1 MSVSTTIEP
10 YLPNSIPFAQ
20 YIEQLE
26 YVFLNNN
33 VPEERYKT
41 SFLAVCGVTVFSEIK
56 KLFPG
61 QDVKTLSYQQ
71 ITEQLKKRFDKCDSE
86 VINSYK
92 FWSRRQGRNEKSED
106 FVIAVKVLA
115 EQCGFGTFKDR
126 AIRDLLVIGVYN
138 RDIQKRLCDEDDLS
152 AARAEKL
159 ILNHEISNFRTSV
172 LKDDDDQ
179 NTSIVARLGRKEVR
193 SRSKQRYRGRSKSGN
208 RSVSFSPRHK
218 QRRYG
223 DRRYDSEKPTYSCSF
238 CKKTGHTRKFCYKLH
253 GRGQRSADVKF
264 LGSPKK
270 STSATTSGSGN
281 FKRPVYT
288 DDEDDEDLPCMMISS
303 INRINEACYVE
314 VSVEKS
320 VLTMEIDCGS
330 AETVISEELFLRN
343 FKHIKL
349 SPCNKK
355 LAVIDGKRLKVLG
368 KISVPVHLKGRRQQ
382 LCMIVLRCEND
393 FMPLMGRTWLDCF
406 YEGWRNIFSNSGIQ
420 NENIHKIDEEHVVD
434 ELKSKFSSV
443 FDGDFSTPIV
453 GYEGDLVLKDDKPI
467 FRKAYGVPLRLRD
480 KVIEHLDSLERDGVI
495 TPIETSEWASPVV
508 IVMKKDQSIRLVIDC
523 KVSINKVII
532 PNTYPLPVAQ
542 DLFASLSGSKVFCS
556 LDLAGAYTQLL
567 LSKASKKFMVINTIK
582 GLYVYNRLPQGA
594 SSSASIFQKVMDEV
608 LHGLEDVFCYLDDV
622 LIAGKDWED
631 CQRKLYLV
639 LERLARANIKVNLKK
654 CKFFVTELQYLGHI
668 LTDKGLSPCPQKI
681 ETIREAK
688 APRNVTELKAFLGLL
703 NYYSEFIPN
712 LSSRI
717 QSLYG
722 LLKKN
727 VRFVWT
733 DICEQTFN
741 DCKNFLLRPCLLE
754 YFDPSKPIIVTT
766 DASSYGLGGVMS
778 HIIDGEERPIC
789 FTSFSLNDAQKKY
802 PILHLEALAVVC
814 AVKKFHKF
822 LFGMKFVIYT
832 DHKPL
837 IGIFGKE
844 GKNQISV
851 TRLQRYVIELSIY
864 DYEIIYR
871 PSSKMANADFCSRF
885 PLPQPVPKVLD
896 REFVKSLNFTDQ
908 FPLDCKEISKETT
921 RDDFLVAIMTYLR
934 QGWPDRLDR
943 RFRDVYSHHQELEEV
958 EGCVLFQD
966 RVIIPDVLKPQVLK
980 MLHRNH
986 NGISKMKQ
994 LARRT
999 VYWFGMNKDVE
1010 EYVKCCRA
1018 CNQMTPVSKPA
1029 AYSSWIPTKKPF
1041 SRVHADFFHLD
1052 HKTFLVIVDSC
1063 TKWIEL
1069 EYMKSSTD
1077 SNNVIKVFLNV
1088 FARYGLPDVLVTDGG
1103 PPFNSMN
1110 FVDFFENQGVKVMK
1124 SPPYHPESNGQ
1135 AERMVRLVKD
1145 VFKKF
1150 LIDPEMKKLE
1160 TDLQVSY
1167 FLLNYRNTCQDDD
1180 GRFPSERL
1188 LSYKPKTL
1196 LDLINPKSNFKHNL
1210 IIRHDDYSPTV
1221 STSTDNFNDQFVN
1234 LKCGD
1239 LIYYKNANK
1248 SDIRRWLPAT
1258 YLKRISSN
1266 VFQISLGGRMIT
1278 AHRRQIKISDVPK
1291 STTGS
1296 RFVIRRENVQSNSR
1310 KRRREVDVE
1319 DDERISDQEPDFYG
1333 FPAESFIFREET
1345 PIGDQIDRQEINLA
1359 SNQTR
1364 KSSRNAKK
1372 KRKGDFV
1379 YY

>member
-20 YIEQLE
+20 YVEQLE

-61 QDVKTLSYQQ
+61 QDVKT
-71 ITEQLKKRFDKCDSE
+71 FDKCDSE

-138 RDIQKRLCDEDDLS
+138 REIQKRLCDEDDLT

-159 ILNHEISNFRTSV
+159 IMNHEISNIRTSV
-172 LKDDDDQ
+172 LKDDEDH

-193 SRSKQRYRGRSKSGN
+193 SSSKHRYRGRNKSGN

-218 QRRYG
+218 QGRYG
-223 DRRYDSEKPTYSCSF
+223 DRRYDSEKPTYFCSF
-238 CKKTGHTRKFCYKLH
+238 CKKSGHTRKFCYKLH
-253 GRGQRSADVKF
+253 GRGQHQADVKF
-264 LGSPKK
+264 IGSPKK
-270 STSATTSGSGN
+270 TSSSSKSGGSN
-281 FKRPVYT
+281 FKRPCYT
-288 DDEDDEDLPCMMISS
+288 DDEDEEDLPCMTISS
-303 INRINEACYVE
+303 INRINEACHVK
-314 VSVEKS
+314 VLVEKHT
-320 VLTMEIDCGS
+320 LTMEIDCGS

-343 FKHIKL
+343 FGQRQL
-349 SPCNKK
+349 LPCNKK

-368 KISVPVHLKGRRQQ
+368 KISVSVQLKGKLQQ
-382 LCMIVLRCEND
+382 LHMIVLRCDND
-393 FMPLMGRTWLDCF
+393 FTPLMGRTWLDCF
-406 YEGWRNIFSNSGIQ
+406 YAGWRNVFSNPGTKDESI
-420 NENIHKIDEEHVVD
+420 NKLDEENVVD
-434 ELKSKFSSV
+434 QLKSKFSTV
-443 FDGDFSTPIV
+443 FDGDFSSPIV
-453 GYEGDLVLKDDKPI
+453 GYEGDLVLKEDKPI

-495 TPIETSEWASPVV
+495 TPVETSEWASPVV
-508 IVMKKDQSIRLVIDC
+508 IVMKKDQTIRLVIDC

-567 LSKASKKFMVINTIK
+567 LSQASRKFMVINTIK

-594 SSSASIFQKVMDEV
+594 SSSASIFQRVMDQV
-608 LHGLEDVFCYLDDV
+608 LGGLDNVFCYLDDV
-622 LIAGKDWED
+622 LIAGTDWED
-631 CQRKLYLV
+631 CRRKLYLV
-639 LERLARANIKVNLKK
+639 LERLAKANIKVNLKK
-654 CKFFVTELQYLGHI
+654 CKFFVTELPYLGHI
-668 LTDKGLSPCPQKI
+668 LTNKGLSPCPLKI

-688 APRNVTELKAFLGLL
+688 APRNVSELKAFLGLL
-703 NYYSEFIPN
+703 NYYSKFIPN

-717 QSLYG
+717 QCLYG

-727 VRFVWT
+727 VRFLWT
-733 DICEQTFN
+733 DECEQTFK
-741 DCKNFLLRPCLLE
+741 DCKSFLLRPCLLE
-754 YFDPSKPIIVTT
+754 YFDPTKPIVVTT

-778 HIIDGEERPIC
+778 HVIDGEERPVC
-789 FTSFSLNDAQKKY
+789 FTSFSLNDAQRKY

-822 LFGMKFVIYT
+822 LFGMRFVIYT

-885 PLPQPVPKVLD
+885 PLAQPVPKAFD
-896 REFVKSLNFTDQ
+896 REFVKSLNFTET
-908 FPLDCKEISKETT
+908 FPIDYKEIAKETL
-921 RDDFLVAIMTYLR
+921 RDEFLVKIMEYLR
-934 QGWPDRLDR
+934 QGWPNRLDR

-958 EGCVLFQD
+958 EGCVLFHD
-966 RVIIPDVLKPQVLK
+966 RVIIPDTLKSNALK
-980 MLHRNH
+980 LLHRNH
-986 NGISKMKQ
+986 SGINKMKQ

-1010 EYVKCCRA
+1010 EYVGRCRI
-1018 CNQMTPVSKPA
+1018 CNQMTPVTRPA
-1029 AYSSWIPTKKPF
+1029 SYSPWIPTNKPF

-1052 HKTFLVIVDSC
+1052 HKTFLVIVDSY

-1069 EYMKSSTD
+1069 EYMKCSTD
-1077 SNNVIKVFLNV
+1077 SKNVIKVFLNV

-1103 PPFNSMN
+1103 PPFNSTD
-1110 FVDFFENQGVKVMK
+1110 FVDFFERQGVNVMK

-1150 LIDPEMKKLE
+1150 LIDPDMKKLE
-1160 TDLQVSY
+1160 TDLQISY
-1167 FLLNYRNTCQDDD
+1167 FLLNYRNTCQED
-1180 GRFPSERL
+1180 GSCFPSERL
-1188 LSYKPKTL
+1188 LSYRPKTL
-1196 LDLINPKSNFKHNL
+1196 LDLINPKTSFKHNL
-1210 IIRHDDYSPTV
+1210 NKRHDDSSPTR
-1221 STSTDNFNDQFVN
+1221 SISTDHFNDQFVD

-1258 YLKRISSN
+1258 YLKRISST
-1266 VFQISLGGRMIT
+1266 VFQISLGGRLIT
-1278 AHRRQIKISDVPK
+1278 AHKRQIKISDDH
-1291 STTGS
+1291 S
-1296 RFVIRRENVQSNSR
+1296 RKTSSHFVIRGESALVNPR
-1310 KRRREVDVE
+1310 KRRREPDVGE
-1319 DDERISDQEPDFYG
+1319 EASSDQEPDFYG
-1333 FPAESFIFREET
+1333 FPAESFIFREDS
-1345 PIGDQIDRQEINLA
+1345 PIGDQIDRREIN
-1359 SNQTR
+1359 QEMKQIR
-1364 KSSRNAKK
+1364 KSNRNAKK
-1372 KRKGDFV
+1372 KRKGDFL